1 MATMV
6 ETERPAAAPARL
18 RRVRTFLELNRSA
31 SQRFA
36 RVLPQARWS
45 IGDLYNAT
53 VAERMKEGGV
63 FVDVGGGKRCSYA
76 RQRPPATDVKIVA
89 VDVSAEAMLGN
100 ADADETRVADVVR
113 DGLPFGDRE
122 VDVVSSR
129 SVLEHLSDV
138 EALAAD
144 SARVL
149 KPGGYSIH
157 LFPGRRGA
165 FAVLN
170 RILPNR
176 VAKSILFSLRPA
188 CVGIGG
194 FPAMY
199 NRFTYREMK
208 RSFERTGHEVLE
220 LRPSY
225 FGAQYFE
232 FFFPLFVLV
241 MSLLQWRLEK
251 RKERRKKTLPP
262 ADWAGGW

>member
-199 NRFTYREMK
+199 NRCTYREMK
-208 RSFERTGHEVLE
+208 RAFERSGHEVLE

-241 MSLLQWRLEK
+241 SAYEGACSLLHAKSLAPRLLLVARK
-251 RKERRKKTLPP
+251 R
-262 ADWAGGW
+262 G

>member
-6 ETERPAAAPARL
+6 ETAAPAEPARL
-18 RRVRTFLELNRSA
+18 RRVRAFLELNRSA
-31 SQRFA
+31 SRRFA
-36 RVLPQARWS
+36 KLLPHTRWS
-45 IGDLYNAT
+45 IGDLYDAT
-53 VAERMKEGGV
+53 VAERMRAGGV
-63 FVDVGGGKRCSYA
+63 FVDIGGGRRCSYA
-76 RQRPPATDVKIVA
+76 RLRPAAGNVKVVA

-100 ADADETRVADVVR
+100 TDADETRVADVVR
-113 DGLPFGDRE
+113 DGLPFGDGE

-138 EALAAD
+138 EALSVD

-149 KPGGYSIH
+149 RPGGYAIH
-157 LFPGRRGA
+157 LFPGRRGV

-170 RILPNR
+170 RMLPNR

-199 NRFTYREMK
+199 NRCTYREMK
-208 RSFERTGHEVLE
+208 RAFESSGHEVLE

-241 MSLLQWRLEK
+241 SVYEAACSMLHAKSLAPRLLLVARK
-251 RKERRKKTLPP
+251 R
-262 ADWAGGW
+262 G

>member
-6 ETERPAAAPARL
+6 ETERAPTQAARL
-18 RRVRTFLELNRSA
+18 RGVRAFLELNRTA

-36 RVLPQARWS
+36 KLLPQARWS
-45 IGDLYNAT
+45 IGDLYDAT
-53 VAERMKEGGV
+53 VAERMSEGGV

-76 RQRPPATDVKIVA
+76 PLRPAAGEVKIVA
-89 VDVSAEAMLGN
+89 VDVSADAMRGN

-113 DGLPFGDRE
+113 DGLPFAAGE
-122 VDVVSSR
+122 VDVISSR

-170 RILPNR
+170 RMLPNR
-176 VAKSILFSLRPA
+176 VARSILFSLRPA

-199 NRFTYREMK
+199 NRCTYREMK
-208 RSFERTGHEVLE
+208 RAFERSGHEVLE

-241 MSLLQWRLEK
+241 SAYEAACGLLHAKSLAPRLLLVARK
-251 RKERRKKTLPP
+251 RS
-262 ADWAGGW
+262 